1 MADALLSADHF
12 YVNASYY
19 NDTDTV
25 QKARITVKDTTNI
38 LDRSDDWLVHVTR
51 FSVDSMKSLSYIETD
66 LSAYWEIRLHNEGGV
81 STNTYNFVLDRD
93 YATPQDLIEAMNMGG
108 ATIDVAGLVS
118 TIYSAYR
125 FELDAG
131 GRFRLTGPFA
141 EQTYISYTGSPAMN
155 VLLGFDTVTPT
166 IRFTPSVTDQF
177 ARLVDYLHEQALHL
191 ATVDNVFNGV
201 YHGAINNILVYLLNG
216 VKTYTA
222 LAGGIA
228 HVPVNSNQSNPFLTN
243 QAGLSLYDVMK
254 RYLMYKGQTPTA
266 IRRSTEALLPQGDI
280 PVIIEYWD
288 RPQGPHV
295 QNDGFRAIVRRMQWG
310 GVDMARPTALLPA
323 T

>member
-1 MADALLSADHF
+1 M
-12 YVNASYY
+12 
-19 NDTDTV
+19 
-25 QKARITVKDTTNI
+25 KDTTNI

-66 LSAYWEIRLHNEGGV
+66 LSAFWEIRLHNEAGV

-108 ATIDVAGLVS
+108 ATVS
-118 TIYSAYR
+118 ISDTIYTAYR

-141 EQTYISYTGSPAMN
+141 AGTYISYTGSPTMN

-166 IRFTPSVTDQF
+166 IRFMPSVTDQF

-191 ATVDNVFNGV
+191 ATVDNVFGGA
-201 YHGAINNILVYLLNG
+201 YHSAINNVLVYLLNG
-216 VKTYTA
+216 LKTYTS

-228 HVPVNSNQSNPFLTN
+228 HVPVSLNQANPFVTN
-243 QAGLSLYDVMK
+243 QAGLALYDVMK
-254 RYLMYKGQTPTA
+254 RHIMYKGQTPTPL
-266 IRRSTEALLPQGDI
+266 RNRSEAPLPQADH
-280 PVIIEYWD
+280 PVL
-288 RPQGPHV
+288 
-295 QNDGFRAIVRRMQWG
+295 IV
-310 GVDMARPTALLPA
+310 
-323 T
+323 